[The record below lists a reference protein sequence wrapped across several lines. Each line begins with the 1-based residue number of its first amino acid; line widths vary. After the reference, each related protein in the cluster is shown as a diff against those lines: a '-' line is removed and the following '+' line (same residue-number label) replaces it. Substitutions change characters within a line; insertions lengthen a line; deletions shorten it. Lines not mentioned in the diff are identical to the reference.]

1 MLLPVRGAGYYGRPA
16 CHEQN
21 DRAIVP
27 RVSKGAETR
36 EAILDTALSL
46 ASTGG
51 LEALS
56 IGTLARAV
64 GLSKSG
70 LFAHFG
76 SKEDLQI
83 AVLRTAVDRFV
94 AEVVS
99 PALRQPRGEP
109 RLRALFENWLVWEQ
123 ATFLPG
129 GCPFLAV
136 SCELDDR
143 PGRVRDFLVQTQRDW
158 LDTIATAVRIAIT
171 EGDFAGTVSPEQFA
185 YEAYSVILAYH
196 QYHRLLHDSRAE
208 ERCRLSFES
217 LLDRSRP

>member
-1 MLLPVRGAGYYGRPA
+1 MP
-16 CHEQN
+16 
-21 DRAIVP
+21 I
-27 RVSKGAETR
+27 VSKGAETR

-46 ASTGG
+46 ASTEG

-83 AVLRTAVDRFV
+83 AVLGTAVDRFV
-94 AEVVS
+94 ADVVS

-109 RLRALFENWLVWEQ
+109 RLRALFENWLGWEQ

-158 LDTIATAVRIAIT
+158 LDTIATAVRIAMA
-171 EGDFAGTVSPEQFA
+171 EGHFASTVTPEQFA

-196 QYHRLLHDSRAE
+196 QFKRLLHDPRAE

-217 LLDRSRP
+217 LLARSRP

>member
-1 MLLPVRGAGYYGRPA
+1 M
-16 CHEQN
+16 
-21 DRAIVP
+21 
-27 RVSKGAETR
+27 VSKGAQTR
-36 EAILDTALSL
+36 EAILDAALSL

-51 LEALS
+51 LEGLS
-56 IGTLARAV
+56 IGSLAQAV

-83 AVLRTAVDRFV
+83 AVLQTAVDRFV
-94 AEVVS
+94 AEVVA

-109 RLRALFENWLVWEQ
+109 RVRALFERWMEWEA

-143 PGRVRDFLVQTQRDW
+143 PGRVRDFLVRSQRDW
-158 LDTIATAVRIAIT
+158 LDAIATAVRIAIA
-171 EGDFAGTVSPEQFA
+171 EKHFDPAVDPDQFA
-185 YEAYSVILAYH
+185 YELYALILAYH
-196 QYHRLLHDSRAE
+196 QFHRLLRDPSTG
-208 ERCRLSFES
+208 ERCRLAFER
-217 LLDRSRP
+217 LLARSRP